1 MRMIIFT
8 FFIFILTIT
17 TLYPQ
22 RAYPLK
28 IGNTWIYDDFSG
40 TKKYTVVD
48 DSVMVDSIYYYLIT
62 LQNDGSSQTYSRYC
76 RREDDFYI
84 AKMYSPGTYGD
95 QEIYYRTGAYVGEIW
110 EQTYDSLSYTEVLD
124 SSLANVFGQLMIIRT
139 LEVNSYNLLVR
150 NFEFFTEEIG
160 MLAQV
165 DFWGYPMLSLL
176 GCVVGGVVYGDT
188 SYYPTDISD
197 DIELVDNYKLH
208 QNYPNPFNPST
219 TIKFELPQS
228 SVVSLKVYDVLGNEV
243 ATLVKDELTAGIH
256 SVEFNA
262 ESFPSGTYFYRL
274 QSNTF
279 ASVKKML
286 LLK

>member
-8 FFIFILTIT
+8 FFIFILTIN
-17 TLYPQ
+17 TLFPQ

-28 IGNTWIYDDFSG
+28 IGNTWVYNNYPG

-48 DSVMVDSIYYYLIT
+48 DSVMIDSVYYYHINY
-62 LQNDGSSQTYSRYC
+62 QNDGNHQAFSRYC
-76 RREDDFYI
+76 RRVNDFYRLRLR
-84 AKMYSPGTYGD
+84 GGLEG
-95 QEIYYRTGAYVGEIW
+95 QEEIYYRQGAYVGEVW
-110 EQTYDSLSYTEVLD
+110 DQPYDSLSYTEVLD
-124 SSLANVFGQLMIIRT
+124 SSLANVLGQLMIVRR

-150 NFEFFTEEIG
+150 NYEFFTEEIG
-160 MLAQV
+160 YLARI
-165 DFWGYPMLSLL
+165 DFWGYTTQSIL
-176 GCVVGGVVYGDT
+176 GCLVNGIVYGDT
-188 SYYPTDISD
+188 SFYLTNVNNI
-197 DIELVDNYKLH
+197 IEPVEEFRLH

-228 SVVSLKVYDVLGNEV
+228 SLVSLKVYDVLGNEV

-274 QSNTF
+274 QSNIF